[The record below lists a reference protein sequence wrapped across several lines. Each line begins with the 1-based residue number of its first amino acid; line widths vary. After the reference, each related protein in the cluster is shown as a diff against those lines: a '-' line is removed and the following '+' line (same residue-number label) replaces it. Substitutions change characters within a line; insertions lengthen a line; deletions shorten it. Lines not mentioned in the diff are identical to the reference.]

1 MSGGREVGRRL
12 GVRKIFKASRSGEH
26 ANGLR
31 NREGRV
37 GARRACSYHRAPCFR
52 APPRHTPMKRQPS
65 KIVAETVT
73 AYRNGMTMKELADRY
88 KVTVPAIAHRIFRY
102 KMITGETVQRGPDR
116 VVIETVGEYRNGK
129 TMKQIAAQYGV
140 THQNISYRVNTYR
153 RLTGEIVRR
162 NQNRS

>member
-1 MSGGREVGRRL
+1 MPHAAENMPMVYETERGGL
-12 GVRKIFKASRSGEH
+12 ALAALALITAHLASE
-26 ANGLR
+26 
-31 NREGRV
+31 
-37 GARRACSYHRAPCFR
+37 
-52 APPRHTPMKRQPS
+52 PRQGISPMNRQPS

-73 AYRNGMTMKELADRY
+73 AYRNGMTMKELADIY
-88 KVTVPAIAHRIFRY
+88 KVTVPAIIHRIFRY
-102 KMITGETVQRGPDR
+102 KMITGETVERGPDR

-140 THQNISYRVNTYR
+140 TQQNISYRVNTYR